1 MATQEEIEQKRQE
14 RKRLLD
20 EVKARRAAAAQA
32 EGVVGAAEEGQY
44 GDVGQG
50 GPKGEFDDE
59 IDQDPGNEDP
69 SRFSMENVKRAI
81 LGEGG
86 GLEALMY
93 FLPGTGDVMSARDSI
108 RAAKAAQ
115 EAEGIVD
122 KIKLYGLSG
131 LAAAG
136 AVPVVSAIYDA
147 GGPAVKRMINDAIA
161 EAKKM
166 GPQPSFAGGVM
177 GIDDTINMDIL
188 KMSGAESPPV
198 VGPGKKVREVGVGSG
213 KYSREFARGP
223 TKRELEISSQ
233 RQYVNKKLKEIYD
246 SAPKNKD
253 GIPILSSD
261 WFRSKKVKQEI
272 YDSNPDLFPEWKDGI
287 GTWEDLTRGFLAGKV
302 IKKDG
307 KNIYTGVDE
316 VTLAN
321 RELFPVSKTK
331 GAFEQAEK
339 KFNKEVAKKLGVDS
353 LNPQD
358 PTFKYL
364 NFIRLS
370 EDTKNLYNPNDFFK
384 KYKFEDLN
392 TPGTKLNKNFEKFK
406 VLENKRIELRDDPA
420 IQALIQK
427 IIPDENVTFQI
438 AHTFELSQPRKGR
451 VSKSKL
457 GEGGNPDEMYID
469 LSTINVSKKAGMQ
482 KELESKAR
490 DLEKL
495 YTETGD
501 IEILR
506 EIKKISERMDAL
518 GVQGQ
523 TVTQVGDLQS
533 GFILGSKDVKFSTKL
548 ETLAKDRGIK
558 LTPDD
563 YAIMLKAD
571 NIISPPKEIME
582 GTVQLKNRGGMMSIE
597 EMTRP
602 LP

>member
-1 MATQEEIEQKRQE
+1 
-14 RKRLLD
+14 
-20 EVKARRAAAAQA
+20 
-32 EGVVGAAEEGQY
+32 
-44 GDVGQG
+44 
-50 GPKGEFDDE
+50 
-59 IDQDPGNEDP
+59 
-69 SRFSMENVKRAI
+69 
-81 LGEGG
+81 
-86 GLEALMY
+86 MY
-93 FLPGTGDVMSARDSI
+93 FLPGTGDVMSAQDSI

-115 EAEGIVD
+115 EAENIVD
-122 KIKLYGLSG
+122 KIKLYGLSA

-136 AVPVVSAIYDA
+136 ALPVVSAIYDA
-147 GGPAVKRMINDAIA
+147 GGPAVKRMIDQAIKQA
-161 EAKKM
+161 ENM
-166 GPQPSFAGGVM
+166 GPQPALAGGVM
-177 GIDDTINMDIL
+177 NIDDTINMNL
-188 KMSGAESPPV
+188 MK
-198 VGPGKKVREVGVGSG
+198 REVENPGAGSG
-213 KYSREFARGP
+213 MPGMGGTGRGP

-246 SAPKNKD
+246 SAPKDKD
-253 GIPILSSD
+253 GTPILSND
-261 WFRSKKVKQEI
+261 WFRSKETKQQI

-287 GTWEDLTRGFLAGKV
+287 GTWNDLTSQFLAGKIV
-302 IKKDG
+302 QGKK
-307 KNIYTGVDE
+307 TGIDE
-316 VTLAN
+316 VTIVN
-321 RELFPVSKTK
+321 KELFPISKSK
-331 GAFEQAEK
+331 DSAFKNAETNFK
-339 KFNKEVAKKLGVDS
+339 KEVAKKLGVDS
-353 LNPQD
+353 LKFSD

-370 EDTKNLYNPNDFFK
+370 EDTKNLYNPNSFFK
-384 KYKFEDLN
+384 KYDFEDLN
-392 TPGTKLNKNFEKFK
+392 TPGTKLNENFEKFK
-406 VLENKRIELRDDPA
+406 VLENKRIQLRDDPA
-420 IQALIQK
+420 VQALIKK

-438 AHTFELSQPRKGR
+438 AHTFEGGQIRKGR
-451 VSKSKL
+451 VSKSKQ

-469 LSTINVSKKAGMQ
+469 LSTINVSKKKGMQ

-582 GTVQLKNRGGMMSIE
+582 GTVQLKNRGGMMSIFD
-597 EMTRP
+597 MIQPINAQR
-602 LP
+602 

>member
-20 EVKARRAAAAQA
+20 EVKARRTAAAQA

-93 FLPGTGDVMSARDSI
+93 FLPGTGDVMSAQDSI

-115 EAEGIVD
+115 EAEEIVD
-122 KIKLYGLSG
+122 KIKLYGLSF

-136 AVPVVSAIYDA
+136 AVPLVSSVYDA
-147 GGPAVKRMINDAIA
+147 GGPVVKRMINDAIA

-166 GPQPSFAGGVM
+166 GPQPALAGGVM
-177 GIDDTINMDIL
+177 GIDDTINMNL
-188 KMSGAESPPV
+188 MK
-198 VGPGKKVREVGVGSG
+198 REVENPGAGSG
-213 KYSREFARGP
+213 MPGMGGTGRGP
-223 TKRELEISSQ
+223 TKREIEISSQ

-287 GTWEDLTRGFLAGKV
+287 GSWDDLTDRFLAGK
-302 IKKDG
+302 IIQGKK
-307 KNIYTGVDE
+307 TGVDE

-339 KFNKEVAKKLGVDS
+339 DFNKEVAKKLKVDS
-353 LNPQD
+353 LSPQD

-364 NFIRLS
+364 NFIRLT
-370 EDTKNLYNPNDFFK
+370 EDTKNLYNPNEFFK

-392 TPGTKLNKNFEKFK
+392 TPGTKLNENFEKFK

-438 AHTFELSQPRKGR
+438 AHTFEGGQIRKGR
-451 VSKSKL
+451 VSKSKQ

-469 LSTINVSKKAGMQ
+469 LSTINVSKKKGMQ

-533 GFILGSKDVKFSTKL
+533 GFILGSKDVNFSTKL
-548 ETLAKDRGIK
+548 ETLANDRGIK
-558 LTPDD
+558 LTDD
-563 YAIMLKAD
+563 DRLIMLKID
-571 NIISPPKEIME
+571 NTINSPKEIMQ
-582 GTVQLKNRGGMMSIE
+582 GTVELKNRGGMVGISHL
-597 EMTRP
+597 TRP
-602 LP
+602 LGNF

>member
-1 MATQEEIEQKRQE
+1 MATVAELIEQKREE
-14 RKRLLD
+14 RKKLL
-20 EVKARRAAAAQA
+20 EEIKRKRAAAAYG
-32 EGVVGAAEEGQY
+32 EGVVGAAERGEY

-50 GPKGEFDDE
+50 EEKGEFDDE
-59 IDQDPGNEDP
+59 INQDPGNEDP
-69 SRFSMENVKRAI
+69 SRFSMANLKRAI

-86 GLEALMY
+86 GLESLMY

-147 GGPAVKRMINDAIA
+147 GGPAVKRMIDQAIKQA
-161 EAKKM
+161 ENM
-166 GPQPSFAGGVM
+166 GPQPALAGGVM
-177 GIDDTINMDIL
+177 GIDDTINMNL
-188 KMSGAESPPV
+188 MK
-198 VGPGKKVREVGVGSG
+198 REVENPGVGSG
-213 KYSREFARGP
+213 MPGVGTGRGP
-223 TKRELEISSQ
+223 KVRELEISSQ

-287 GTWEDLTRGFLAGKV
+287 GSWDDLTDRFLAGK
-302 IKKDG
+302 IIQGKK
-307 KNIYTGVDE
+307 TGVDE

-331 GAFEQAEK
+331 GAFEQAEQD
-339 KFNKEVAKKLGVDS
+339 FNKEVAKKLGVDS
-353 LNPQD
+353 LSFQE

-364 NFIRLS
+364 NFIRLT
-370 EDTKNLYNPNDFFK
+370 EDTKNLYNPNEFFK

-392 TPGTKLNKNFEKFK
+392 TPGTKLNENFEKFK

-438 AHTFELSQPRKGR
+438 AHTFEGGQIRKGR
-451 VSKSKL
+451 VSKSKQ

-469 LSTINVSKKAGMQ
+469 LSTINVSKKKGMQ
-482 KELESKAR
+482 KELENKAR
-490 DLEKL
+490 ELEKL

-571 NIISPPKEIME
+571 NIISPPKEIMQ
-582 GTVQLKNRGGMMSIE
+582 GTVELKNRGGMVGISHL
-597 EMTRP
+597 TRP
-602 LP
+602 L

>member
-1 MATQEEIEQKRQE
+1 
-14 RKRLLD
+14 
-20 EVKARRAAAAQA
+20 
-32 EGVVGAAEEGQY
+32 
-44 GDVGQG
+44 
-50 GPKGEFDDE
+50 
-59 IDQDPGNEDP
+59 
-69 SRFSMENVKRAI
+69 
-81 LGEGG
+81 
-86 GLEALMY
+86 
-93 FLPGTGDVMSARDSI
+93 
-108 RAAKAAQ
+108 
-115 EAEGIVD
+115 
-122 KIKLYGLSG
+122 
-131 LAAAG
+131 
-136 AVPVVSAIYDA
+136 
-147 GGPAVKRMINDAIA
+147 MINDAIA

-166 GPQPSFAGGVM
+166 GPQPALAGGVM
-177 GIDDTINMDIL
+177 GIDDTINMNL
-188 KMSGAESPPV
+188 MK
-198 VGPGKKVREVGVGSG
+198 REVENPGAGSG
-213 KYSREFARGP
+213 MPGIGTGRGP
-223 TKRELEISSQ
+223 KERELEISSQ

-261 WFRSKKVKQEI
+261 WFRSKETKQQI

-287 GTWEDLTRGFLAGKV
+287 GTWDDLTDRFLAGK
-302 IKKDG
+302 IIQGKK
-307 KNIYTGVDE
+307 TGVDE

-331 GAFEQAEK
+331 GAFEQAEQD
-339 KFNKEVAKKLGVDS
+339 FNKEVAKKLGVDS
-353 LNPQD
+353 LSFQE

-364 NFIRLS
+364 NFIRLT
-370 EDTKNLYNPNDFFK
+370 EDTKNLYNPNEFFK

-392 TPGTKLNKNFEKFK
+392 TPGTKLNENFEKFK

-438 AHTFELSQPRKGR
+438 AHTFEGGQIRKGR
-451 VSKSKL
+451 VSKSKQ

-469 LSTINVSKKAGMQ
+469 LSTINVSKKKGMQ

-582 GTVQLKNRGGMMSIE
+582 GTVQLKNRGGMMSIFD
-597 EMTRP
+597 MIQPINAQR
-602 LP
+602 

>member
-1 MATQEEIEQKRQE
+1 MATEAELIEQKREE
-14 RKRLLD
+14 RKKLL
-20 EVKARRAAAAQA
+20 EEIKRKKAAAAYG
-32 EGVVGAAEEGQY
+32 EGVVGAAERGEY

-50 GPKGEFDDE
+50 GEKGEFDDE
-59 IDQDPGNEDP
+59 INQDPGNEDP
-69 SRFSMENVKRAI
+69 SRFSMANLKRAI

-86 GLEALMY
+86 GLESLMY
-93 FLPGTGDVMSARDSI
+93 FLPGTGDVMSAQDSI

-115 EAEGIVD
+115 EAENIVD

-136 AVPVVSAIYDA
+136 ALPVVSAIYDA
-147 GGPAVKRMINDAIA
+147 GGPAVKRMIDQAIKQA
-161 EAKKM
+161 ENM
-166 GPQPSFAGGVM
+166 GPQPALAGGVM
-177 GIDDTINMDIL
+177 NIDDTINMDIL

-198 VGPGKKVREVGVGSG
+198 VGPGKKIREVGVGSG
-213 KYSREFARGP
+213 NYSREFARGP
-223 TKRELEISSQ
+223 KVRELEISSQ

-253 GIPILSSD
+253 GIPILSND

-287 GTWEDLTRGFLAGKV
+287 GSWDDLTDRFLAGK
-302 IKKDG
+302 IIQGKK
-307 KNIYTGVDE
+307 TGVDE

-331 GAFEQAEK
+331 GAFERAQK
-339 KFNKEVAKKLGVDS
+339 DFNKEVAKKLGVDS
-353 LNPQD
+353 LSPQD

-364 NFIRLS
+364 NFIRLT
-370 EDTKNLYNPNDFFK
+370 EDTKNLYNPNEFFK

-392 TPGTKLNKNFEKFK
+392 TPGTKLNENFEKFK

-420 IQALIQK
+420 VQALIKK

-438 AHTFELSQPRKGR
+438 AHTFEGGQIRKKR
-451 VSKSKL
+451 VSKSKQ

-469 LSTINVSKKAGMQ
+469 LSTINVSKKKGMQ

-533 GFILGSKDVKFSTKL
+533 GFILGSKDVNFSTKL
-548 ETLAKDRGIK
+548 ETLANDRGIK
-558 LTPDD
+558 LTDD
-563 YAIMLKAD
+563 DRLIMLKID
-571 NIISPPKEIME
+571 NTINSPKEIMQ
-582 GTVQLKNRGGMMSIE
+582 GTVELKNRGGMVGISHL
-597 EMTRP
+597 TRP
-602 LP
+602 LGNF

>member
-1 MATQEEIEQKRQE
+1 MATVAELIEQKREE
-14 RKRLLD
+14 RKKLL
-20 EVKARRAAAAQA
+20 EEIKRKRAAAAYG
-32 EGVVGAAEEGQY
+32 EGVVEAAERGEY

-50 GPKGEFDDE
+50 EEKGEFDDE
-59 IDQDPGNEDP
+59 INQDPGNEDP
-69 SRFSMENVKRAI
+69 SRFSMANLKRAI

-86 GLEALMY
+86 GLESLMY

-147 GGPAVKRMINDAIA
+147 GGPAVKRMIDQAIKQA
-161 EAKKM
+161 ENM
-166 GPQPSFAGGVM
+166 GPQPALAGGVM
-177 GIDDTINMDIL
+177 GIDDTINMNL
-188 KMSGAESPPV
+188 MK
-198 VGPGKKVREVGVGSG
+198 REVENPGAGSGMPGVGTG
-213 KYSREFARGP
+213 RGP
-223 TKRELEISSQ
+223 KVRELEISSQ

-287 GTWEDLTRGFLAGKV
+287 GSWDDLTDRFLAGK
-302 IKKDG
+302 IIQGKK
-307 KNIYTGVDE
+307 TGVDE

-331 GAFEQAEK
+331 GAFEQAEQD
-339 KFNKEVAKKLGVDS
+339 FNKEVAKKLGVDS
-353 LNPQD
+353 LSFQE

-364 NFIRLS
+364 NFIRLT
-370 EDTKNLYNPNDFFK
+370 EDTKNLYNPNEFFK

-392 TPGTKLNKNFEKFK
+392 TPGTKLNENFEKFK

-438 AHTFELSQPRKGR
+438 AHTFEGGQIRKGR
-451 VSKSKL
+451 VSKSKQ

-469 LSTINVSKKAGMQ
+469 LSTINVSKKKGMQ
-482 KELESKAR
+482 KELENKAR
-490 DLEKL
+490 ELEKL

-571 NIISPPKEIME
+571 NIISPPKEIMQ
-582 GTVQLKNRGGMMSIE
+582 GTVELKNRGGMVGISHL
-597 EMTRP
+597 TRP
-602 LP
+602 L

>member
-1 MATQEEIEQKRQE
+1 MATVAELIEQKREE
-14 RKRLLD
+14 RKKLL
-20 EVKARRAAAAQA
+20 EEIKRKRAAAAYG
-32 EGVVGAAEEGQY
+32 EGVVGAAERGEY

-50 GPKGEFDDE
+50 GEKGEFDDE
-59 IDQDPGNEDP
+59 INQDPGNEDP
-69 SRFSMENVKRAI
+69 SRFSMANLKRAI

-86 GLEALMY
+86 GLESLMY

-147 GGPAVKRMINDAIA
+147 GGPAVKRMIDQAIKQA
-161 EAKKM
+161 ENM
-166 GPQPSFAGGVM
+166 GPQPALAGGVM
-177 GIDDTINMDIL
+177 GIDDTINMNL
-188 KMSGAESPPV
+188 MK
-198 VGPGKKVREVGVGSG
+198 REVENPGAGSGMPGVGTG
-213 KYSREFARGP
+213 RGP
-223 TKRELEISSQ
+223 KVRELEISSQ

-287 GTWEDLTRGFLAGKV
+287 GSWDDLTDRFLAGK
-302 IKKDG
+302 IIQGKK
-307 KNIYTGVDE
+307 TGVDE

-331 GAFEQAEK
+331 GAFEQAEQD
-339 KFNKEVAKKLGVDS
+339 FNKEVAKKLGVDS
-353 LNPQD
+353 LSFQE

-364 NFIRLS
+364 NFIRLT
-370 EDTKNLYNPNDFFK
+370 EDTKNLYNPNEFFK

-392 TPGTKLNKNFEKFK
+392 TPGTKLNENFEKFK

-438 AHTFELSQPRKGR
+438 AHTFEGGQIRKGR
-451 VSKSKL
+451 VSKSKQ

-469 LSTINVSKKAGMQ
+469 LSTINVSKKKGMQ
-482 KELESKAR
+482 KELENKAR
-490 DLEKL
+490 ELEKL

-571 NIISPPKEIME
+571 NIISPPKEIMQ
-582 GTVQLKNRGGMMSIE
+582 GTVELKNRGGMVGISHL
-597 EMTRP
+597 TRP
-602 LP
+602 L

>member
-1 MATQEEIEQKRQE
+1 MATVAELIEQKREE
-14 RKRLLD
+14 RKKLL
-20 EVKARRAAAAQA
+20 EEIKRKRAAAAYG
-32 EGVVGAAEEGQY
+32 EGVVGAAERGEY

-50 GPKGEFDDE
+50 GEKGEFDDE
-59 IDQDPGNEDP
+59 INQDPGNEDP
-69 SRFSMENVKRAI
+69 SRFSMANVKRAI

-147 GGPAVKRMINDAIA
+147 GGPAVKRMINKAIA
-161 EAKKM
+161 EAEKI
-166 GPQPSFAGGVM
+166 GPQPALAGGVM
-177 GIDDTINMDIL
+177 GIDDTINMNL
-188 KMSGAESPPV
+188 MK
-198 VGPGKKVREVGVGSG
+198 REVENPGAGSGMPGVGTG
-213 KYSREFARGP
+213 RGP
-223 TKRELEISSQ
+223 TKREMEISSQ

-246 SAPKNKD
+246 SAPKDKD
-253 GIPILSSD
+253 GTPILSSD
-261 WFRSKKVKQEI
+261 WFRNKETKQQI

-287 GTWEDLTRGFLAGKV
+287 GTWEDLTRGFLAGKI

-321 RELFPVSKTK
+321 KELFPISKSK
-331 GAFEQAEK
+331 DSAFKQAEK

-353 LNPQD
+353 LSFQE

-364 NFIRLS
+364 NFIRLT
-370 EDTKNLYNPNDFFK
+370 EDRKNLYNPNEFFK

-392 TPGTKLNKNFEKFK
+392 TPGTKLNENFEKFK

-438 AHTFELSQPRKGR
+438 AHTFEGGQIRKGR
-451 VSKSKL
+451 VSKSKQ
-457 GEGGNPDEMYID
+457 GKGGDPDEMYID
-469 LSTINVSKKAGMQ
+469 LSTINVSKKKGMQ
-482 KELESKAR
+482 KDLESKAR
-490 DLEKL
+490 ELEKL

-506 EIKKISERMDAL
+506 EIKKISERMDSL

-582 GTVQLKNRGGMMSIE
+582 GTVQLKNRGGMVGISHL
-597 EMTRP
+597 TRP
-602 LP
+602 L